1 MTDDNHLRRIA
12 QLDQAIAGLETVA
25 NVLGTYFTYL
35 QNCGFQRKEAMLLI
49 KDYQKKLLSFC
60 FDDDK
65 FEGNNG
71 LKEEDKNGDS

>member
-1 MTDDNHLRRIA
+1 MVDDSNLRRIA
-12 QLDQAIAGLETVA
+12 QLDPAIAGLETVA
-25 NVLGTYFTYL
+25 NVLGTYFKYL
-35 QNCGFQRKEAMLLI
+35 QNCGFKRKEAMLLI

-71 LKEEDKNGDS
+71 LKEEGEDGDS

>member
-60 FDDDK
+60 FDAGVSPLIID
-65 FEGNNG
+65 G
-71 LKEEDKNGDS
+71 GDRSKVS